1 MVFGDVYSIS
11 SDMDDDD
18 KLINKNLIARQIG
31 RAVSEWVKKNSIEE
45 DVYVVAEVSRPT
57 LYVDEDGVTHTGSLI
72 KVNVEMADD
81 DEDDDY

>member
-1 MVFGDVYSIS
+1 
-11 SDMDDDD
+11 MDDDD

-57 LYVDEDGVTHTGSLI
+57 LYVDEDGVTHTVPLI

-81 DEDDDY
+81 DDDEDDDY